1 MRGGSKTRF
10 GVWGMGRSVPGEDG
24 KATYMWFNH
33 GSNAALSGTRQDG
46 ADGMMLIFDGAGPR
60 RWYAAR
66 GRQRLG
72 QAVRHQRAGLR
83 ASRRQGSGAG
93 SREIRSIVHLAPFG
107 FGVGLALRLASIY
120 NLRMSRFTRRQI
132 LAAAPFV
139 AAAAAAPARLPIRK
153 AVEFSMLPGKIPVLD
168 RFQMARD
175 AGFEAIE
182 CPTMPDAAAA
192 EEALAASR
200 KTQLPIHSVMNSE
213 HWRSPLSSAD
223 PAVVEKSME
232 GMRTS
237 LRNAKLWG
245 ADTVLLVPAVV
256 NPETSYAQAWERS
269 QRQIRKLI
277 PLAEEAKVIIG
288 IEEVWNKFLLSPLE
302 FARYVDEFNSPWIR
316 AYFDIGN
323 VAIQAYPQDWIRT
336 LGKRIVKVHVKD
348 FSFKK
353 RLAEFTPLLEGEI
366 DWRAVHA
373 ALADIGYQGT
383 ATVEL
388 SGGDAAYL
396 KEVNSRFEKIL
407 TGQV

>member
-1 MRGGSKTRF
+1 M
-10 GVWGMGRSVPGEDG
+10 P
-24 KATYMWFNH
+24 
-33 GSNAALSGTRQDG
+33 
-46 ADGMMLIFDGAGPR
+46 
-60 RWYAAR
+60 
-66 GRQRLG
+66 
-72 QAVRHQRAGLR
+72 
-83 ASRRQGSGAG
+83 
-93 SREIRSIVHLAPFG
+93 
-107 FGVGLALRLASIY
+107 
-120 NLRMSRFTRRQI
+120 RFTRREI

-139 AAAAAAPARLPIRK
+139 AAAAAAPSRLPIRK

-168 RFQMARD
+168 RFQIAHD

-182 CPTMPDAAAA
+182 CPTVPDAAAA
-192 EEALAASR
+192 EEVLAASR

-223 PAVVEKSME
+223 PAVVEKSLE

-256 NPETSYAQAWERS
+256 NPETSYAEAWERS

-277 PLAEEAKVIIG
+277 PLAEETKVIIG

-336 LGKRIVKVHVKD
+336 LGKRIVKLHVKD

-388 SGGDAAYL
+388 SAGDAAYL

-407 TGQV
+407 AGQV

>member
-1 MRGGSKTRF
+1 
-10 GVWGMGRSVPGEDG
+10 
-24 KATYMWFNH
+24 
-33 GSNAALSGTRQDG
+33 
-46 ADGMMLIFDGAGPR
+46 
-60 RWYAAR
+60 
-66 GRQRLG
+66 
-72 QAVRHQRAGLR
+72 
-83 ASRRQGSGAG
+83 
-93 SREIRSIVHLAPFG
+93 
-107 FGVGLALRLASIY
+107 
-120 NLRMSRFTRRQI
+120 MSRFTRRQI

-139 AAAAAAPARLPIRK
+139 AAAVAAPARLPIRK

-200 KTQLPIHSVMNSE
+200 KTQLPIHSVMNQE

-256 NPETSYAQAWERS
+256 NPETSYAEAWERS

-396 KEVNSRFEKIL
+396 KEVNARFEKIL

>member
-1 MRGGSKTRF
+1 MPS
-10 GVWGMGRSVPGEDG
+10 
-24 KATYMWFNH
+24 
-33 GSNAALSGTRQDG
+33 
-46 ADGMMLIFDGAGPR
+46 
-60 RWYAAR
+60 
-66 GRQRLG
+66 
-72 QAVRHQRAGLR
+72 
-83 ASRRQGSGAG
+83 
-93 SREIRSIVHLAPFG
+93 
-107 FGVGLALRLASIY
+107 
-120 NLRMSRFTRRQI
+120 FTRRQI
-132 LAAAPFV
+132 LSAVPFTPFL
-139 AAAAAAPARLPIRK
+139 AAAAPGRLPIRR

-168 RFQMARD
+168 RFQMARE

-200 KTQLPIHSVMNSE
+200 KAGLPIHSVMNSE

-223 PAVVEKSME
+223 PAVVEKSLE

-237 LRNAKLWG
+237 LHNAKLWG

-277 PLAEEAKVIIG
+277 PLAEELKVIIG
-288 IEEVWNKFLLSPLE
+288 IEEVWNKFLLSPIE
-302 FARYVDEFNSPWIR
+302 FAKYIDEFNSPWIR

-336 LGKRIVKVHVKD
+336 LGKRIVKLHVKD

-353 RLAEFTPLLEGEI
+353 RMAEFTPLLEGEI

-373 ALADIGYQGT
+373 ALADIGFQGT

-396 KEVNSRFEKIL
+396 KEVNTRFEKIL
-407 TGQV
+407 AGQV